1 MAPWS
6 DQCDVLKRDAQSS
19 LGKAPCASQM
29 LSAGLRPCECQ
40 VLAVCIVL
48 IKHDAFFPRFVAFS
62 AGSVDGRARRP
73 HCITY
78 TAFFRNFSLELIKNF
93 LHLKHSIKTP
103 TQFRHSLAQRDDLP
117 HRVENLVCHLQQLL
131 LSSEHTFTIV
141 LQQGAV

>member
-1 MAPWS
+1 
-6 DQCDVLKRDAQSS
+6 
-19 LGKAPCASQM
+19 M
-29 LSAGLRPCECQ
+29 LDENNADGQYLALAWPEAGGEHLTG
-40 VLAVCIVL
+40 A
-48 IKHDAFFPRFVAFS
+48 RFVAFS